1 MRKVFFT
8 GLLVIGL
15 AAAMAMPATPALA
28 QDVGTVIAKGFNGP
42 QGVLAAPDGSVWVIE
57 AGRFS
62 RNPRL

>member
-1 MRKVFFT
+1 
-8 GLLVIGL
+8 
-15 AAAMAMPATPALA
+15 MAMPATPALA
-28 QDVGTVIAKGFNGP
+28 QDVGTVIAEGFNGP